1 MEFKDYYATLGV
13 AKTATD
19 AQIKQ
24 AYRKLARKYHPDLSK
39 EKNAESRFKEV
50 AEAYEALHDV
60 EKRAAYDRYGTLR
73 DQQPG
78 PHPRGQPGTSHT
90 PPPGWDSGFEYRGRG
105 GYDDAT
111 AGSTYD
117 PTEAEAEAA
126 AHSDFFESLFG
137 RQSAGTSGR
146 PPPRGRRAH
155 AGEDHHAKV
164 EIDLQDAYLGARRM
178 VSLQAAQVDAQGR
191 VSLHTRQLE
200 INIPKGVRGGQHLR
214 LSGQGGAGTTDIT
227 ADGAPTGAP
236 AVAGDLYLEIHF
248 TAHPL
253 FRIDDRDVY
262 IDVPLAPWEAAL
274 GASVTVPTPAG
285 EVQVSV
291 PVGSAIGRRLR
302 LKGKGIPA
310 NPPGDFYVVLGLA
323 LPAADTAERKA
334 AYAQLAAA
342 SADFDPRAALV
353 TPRKEPR

>member
-1 MEFKDYYATLGV
+1 MAIAIAWSSVTSPDPGV
-13 AKTATD
+13 
-19 AQIKQ
+19 
-24 AYRKLARKYHPDLSK
+24 
-39 EKNAESRFKEV
+39 
-50 AEAYEALHDV
+50 
-60 EKRAAYDRYGTLR
+60 
-73 DQQPG
+73 
-78 PHPRGQPGTSHT
+78 
-90 PPPGWDSGFEYRGRG
+90 PPP
-105 GYDDAT
+105 A
-111 AGSTYD
+111 
-117 PTEAEAEAA
+117 
-126 AHSDFFESLFG
+126 
-137 RQSAGTSGR
+137 
-146 PPPRGRRAH
+146 PPP
-155 AGEDHHAKV
+155 V
-164 EIDLQDAYLGARRM
+164 GAPACASMFTREVV
-178 VSLQAAQVDAQGR
+178 VSSEKSNLYAACPPSTP
-191 VSLHTRQLE
+191 VSTCT
-200 INIPKGVRGGQHLR
+200 ICIPKGVRGGQHLR

-227 ADGAPTGAP
+227 ANGASTGAP

-248 TAHPL
+248 AAHSL

-323 LPAADTAERKA
+323 LPAADTADRKA